1 MGLINDLIDR
11 FRYGDSDYDDYEEDY
26 EDEYVEE
33 TNTNS
38 RRASTGSNREN
49 ETFYQSKS
57 ARTRRKQWY
66 ETCSHKA

>member
-38 RRASTGSNREN
+38 RRNIQEQEQVPVQTEKTRLFTREERKN
-49 ETFYQSKS
+49 KAETMV
-57 ARTRRKQWY
+57 
-66 ETCSHKA
+66 